1 MGNALP
7 YFYAAQAIA
16 IFTVAMDD
24 DGFPLAF
31 LSTERTNSNKTNHF
45 DADFKLDGS
54 LNIQA
59 FSTREDG
66 TISGNDGEVALIV
79 IDIAPTVNNGT
90 YPVLLKNI
98 AIADQNS
105 VTYTTDEV
113 ETAITIDG
121 VADTRI
127 VLSETSAS
135 IPEGTTEAVELLV
148 KRTIKSDTWST
159 LCLPFSMTEDQL
171 TAAFGDDVQLAEFI
185 DYDAEYDGDA
195 VTSISVNFE
204 NVNLSN
210 GLEANWPYLIKVSNL
225 VEEFSL
231 TAKVEPDE
239 DAAVAEY
246 DNGLT
251 GKRRVVWGQFIG
263 TLHAGDEIPNMNLF
277 ISDNNFYYSTGNTT
291 INAFRAYLWFDDK
304 LSDTASANG
313 ISLRIGGESTH
324 VDGITTTAERN
335 VYDLSGRKL
344 LSDKNLEKGVYIMNS
359 KKVVVK

>member
-1 MGNALP
+1 
-7 YFYAAQAIA
+7 
-16 IFTVAMDD
+16 MDD

-210 GLEANWPYLIKVSNL
+210 GLEANWPASCVGGVAGAIYGGTMEKCHAETSLTVTGADSYVGGL
-225 VEEFSL
+225 VGWSSFAIGSSYTTGSL
-231 TAKVEPDE
+231 TASGSNSYTGGLVGWSEGPVSNCYSMATTTGTQYTGGLVGYAKSSTIDKCFARGDVYGVLYG
-239 DAAVAEY
+239 AGLVAELEGAGATAT
-246 DNGLT
+246 NSVAANHILNLSAQSSWGS
-251 GKRRVVWGQFIG
+251 RV
-263 TLHAGDEIPNMNLF
+263 
-277 ISDNNFYYSTGNTT
+277 
-291 INAFRAYLWFDDK
+291 
-304 LSDTASANG
+304 
-313 ISLRIGGESTH
+313 IGGFK
-324 VDGITTTAERN
+324 DG
-335 VYDLSGRKL
+335 DS
-344 LSDKNLEKGVYIMNS
+344 
-359 KKVVVK
+359 